1 MILNMILVVL
11 LESDPE
17 VGVELESN
25 LESNL
30 SCPWLRFGGQIFQH
44 QSAFPKFGFQTWI
57 AGRPHRGSY
66 TRTAMKLL
74 THNMLMSPG
83 TKNGYPLAI
92 EVEKM
97 ETVETEFNGEFTARM
112 VEKLDYAALLS
123 TLRSVSDAGPP
134 RARTWLVLRFALA
147 SDLTARISP
156 LQLSV
161 ETGLPAAVPAEYAGD
176 EEFLKALHHALMEIE
191 ILEGYLVCPET
202 QKKFPIREGIPSML

>member
-1 MILNMILVVL
+1 MISVV
-11 LESDPE
+11 LESDPV

-30 SCPWLRFGGQIFQH
+30 PASVGFHQI
-44 QSAFPKFGFQTWI
+44 WI
-57 AGRPHRGSY
+57 PNLDRRSSPQGSY

-123 TLRSVSDAGPP
+123 TLRSVSDAGFS
-134 RARTWLVLRFALA
+134 AREHVAG
-147 SDLTARISP
+147 TA
-156 LQLSV
+156 
-161 ETGLPAAVPAEYAGD
+161 
-176 EEFLKALHHALMEIE
+176 
-191 ILEGYLVCPET
+191 VC
-202 QKKFPIREGIPSML
+202 SCL

>member
-1 MILNMILVVL
+1 
-11 LESDPE
+11 
-17 VGVELESN
+17 
-25 LESNL
+25 
-30 SCPWLRFGGQIFQH
+30 
-44 QSAFPKFGFQTWI
+44 
-57 AGRPHRGSY
+57 
-66 TRTAMKLL
+66 MKLL

-147 SDLTARISP
+147 SDLTARVSP

>member
-1 MILNMILVVL
+1 MILNMISVV
-11 LESDPE
+11 LESDPV
-17 VGVELESN
+17 VGVELESKSRIKSVLSVVEIWWTN
-25 LESNL
+25 LPASVGFPQVWIPNL
-30 SCPWLRFGGQIFQH
+30 DRRSSPQ
-44 QSAFPKFGFQTWI
+44 
-57 AGRPHRGSY
+57 GSY

-134 RARTWLVLRFALA
+134 RARTWLVLRSALA

>member
-1 MILNMILVVL
+1 
-11 LESDPE
+11 
-17 VGVELESN
+17 
-25 LESNL
+25 
-30 SCPWLRFGGQIFQH
+30 
-44 QSAFPKFGFQTWI
+44 
-57 AGRPHRGSY
+57 
-66 TRTAMKLL
+66 MKLL

-97 ETVETEFNGEFTARM
+97 ETVEAEFNGEFTARM

-123 TLRSVSDAGPP
+123 TLRS
-134 RARTWLVLRFALA
+134 
-147 SDLTARISP
+147 
-156 LQLSV
+156 LSV

-176 EEFLKALHHALMEIE
+176 EVFLKALHHALMEIE